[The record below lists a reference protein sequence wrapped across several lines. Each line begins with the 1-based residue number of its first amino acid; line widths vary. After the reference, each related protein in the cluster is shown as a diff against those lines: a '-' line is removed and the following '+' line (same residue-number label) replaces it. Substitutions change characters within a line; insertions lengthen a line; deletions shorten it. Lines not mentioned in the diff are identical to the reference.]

1 MYHIKNNNSKIVKI
15 LFKKKK
21 MVVLHLTEGISKKQV
36 HQLVQNGHYH
46 SGKKRDDSTQ
56 NLPEIINI

>member
-1 MYHIKNNNSKIVKI
+1 
-15 LFKKKK
+15 
-21 MVVLHLTEGISKKQV
+21 MVVLHLTEGISNKEV

>member
-15 LFKKKK
+15 LFKKIKK
-21 MVVLHLTEGISKKQV
+21 MVVLHLTEGISNKQV

-46 SGKKRDDSTQ
+46 SG
-56 NLPEIINI
+56 NMCYVH